1 MTRIPPRNVVASATE
16 ETGITSSGNTRMSLP
31 SGFVQCGVPGR
42 GGQVVA
48 KLRRVTGSSAGTF
61 TTLHPDLD

>member
-16 ETGITSSGNTRMSLP
+16 ETGITSSGNT
-31 SGFVQCGVPGR
+31 R